1 MKIIIL
7 GPPGSGKG
15 TIAEKLAKDFNLIPI
30 SAGEILRKEI
40 AKHTSLG
47 KKVKSI
53 GKGVLAPNKLVS
65 DIIRKNIKN
74 KNNFILDGFPRTI
87 SQAKETGIMGI
98 NEVIYL
104 NVAEKPII
112 KRLSGRRVCP
122 KGHTYHLTNFPPKKS
137 GICDIDGSKL
147 EKREDDKPEVIK
159 KRFKIFHKE
168 IKPVLAYFKDK
179 KLLKTANADQN
190 PRNAYL
196 DVKKLVKNIYK

>member
-15 TIAEKLAKDFNLIPI
+15 TIAEKLAKEFKLIPI

-40 AKHTSLG
+40 ARHTKIG

-122 KGHTYHLTNFPPKKS
+122 KGHTYHLTNFPPKKP
-137 GICDIDGSKL
+137 GICDIDSSKL

-168 IKPVLAYFKDK
+168 IKPVLAYFKHK
-179 KLLKTANADQN
+179 KLLKTTNADQN
-190 PRNAYL
+190 PMNAYL

>member
-15 TIAEKLAKDFNLIPI
+15 TIADKLAKDFKLTPI

-87 SQAKETGIMGI
+87 SQAKETEIMGI
-98 NEVIYL
+98 NQVIYL

-112 KRLSGRRVCP
+112 KRLSGRRVCN
-122 KGHTYHLTNFPPKKS
+122 KGHTYHLTNFPPKKP

-147 EKREDDKPEVIK
+147 ERREDDKPEVIK
-159 KRFKIFHKE
+159 KRFKIFNKE
-168 IKPVLAYFKDK
+168 IKPVLAYFKQK
-179 KLLKTANADQN
+179 KLLKTIKADQN
-190 PRNAYL
+190 PSNVYL
-196 DVKKLVKNIYK
+196 DVKKLLKKVYK

>member
-15 TIAEKLAKDFNLIPI
+15 TIADKLAKDFKLTPI

-74 KNNFILDGFPRTI
+74 KNNYLHIFMKGF
-87 SQAKETGIMGI
+87 
-98 NEVIYL
+98 
-104 NVAEKPII
+104 
-112 KRLSGRRVCP
+112 
-122 KGHTYHLTNFPPKKS
+122 
-137 GICDIDGSKL
+137 KL
-147 EKREDDKPEVIK
+147 K
-159 KRFKIFHKE
+159 
-168 IKPVLAYFKDK
+168 
-179 KLLKTANADQN
+179 
-190 PRNAYL
+190 
-196 DVKKLVKNIYK
+196 